1 MRKKSLIWKI
11 PCIGLG
17 VILGIVLLLLVAAT
31 VVLVTPGARTAVLRR
46 AVKEVNERT
55 DWDVDLGRLYLSPFH
70 HSPKILYRAYKSK
83 EDLPVHIEIDSLYVG
98 HRGKDTLI
106 YVQALRL
113 QGNVKKP
120 GVGEP
125 NEDFTARTIVVD
137 QLLLEQTTFHSDTLI
152 PAMGIDAV
160 VKHLSTKSPGIDISK
175 GKFPL
180 HGLELADAFIG
191 LELRDTPPEE
201 KQDTTATPM
210 AFDIPDGTMRNVRFV
225 LNPVGLDLRAGSLNT
240 SVLADVGGNRYDARR
255 LQIGNASL
263 TVGTLCLPFDT
274 IEGDAV
280 VDLNTNLIQSIRL
293 AARSDSFGAKAD
305 LTATTL
311 NLETM
316 RVDVSGNADFQGS
329 KAKLKGFYDIDD
341 EAYDMLVNIQQVNPA
356 PFLKDSP
363 RVELEGQIRAQG
375 KGIDPQSPAMKSKV
389 ALYLTKGIY
398 DQINVSGLMLDA
410 ELANKAVTGNL
421 HLPVNMTD
429 PDLQL
434 RAETEHQFRVSDFF
448 TPERMRVDYHTQMKN
463 VAAHVA
469 GEDFDIDHLRL
480 DFATD
485 ASTSLNLATQ
495 GLTVKAQSPMHALR
509 LVDEVQPLL
518 GFVSDSTAIRSIT
531 SLQDLTLLDTLK
543 RLLPDLEADIQ
554 LAKGSPVQ
562 SLLDSILNQTGL
574 DVQRVALLLKS
585 DAREADLNLDA
596 SLNLPDAAAAAVRV
610 NMTEGKTLASITAN
624 TSITDGVMNVDSLR
638 TDAAV
643 LLNLERNGRELSGTG
658 HVALDGL
665 QFKGMDFGVRTADI
679 LISPSDLYQNAIR
692 ADVSLNDIPMELVS
706 GILSMDDINLD
717 GFVRGKASVDGLPA
731 KVDISADVL
740 PVGISATYKPFD
752 LNLSLGETPITMRNN
767 EVKLDDF
774 RVYGADSTYLALDGG
789 LDIGKMLL
797 DINLSA
803 DRFSPAKLEQG
814 GPLPVYGQL
823 ETDIRGRVSG
833 PMDNILADVDVT
845 ILPTTDVTYPI
856 DKKNLAQVKPHGT
869 VNVRYGTADGSLLL
883 DGLIKVDD
891 GVVRYSPNLYPM
903 MPFQVDSASNIRFQG
918 PLGQTLLNISASQQV
933 KADVESEGEETRRV
947 VFNTGVRVQGMLDS
961 LGLNA
966 IGFFLEAQDD
976 EAVEQELA
984 AMDEDTRAGIAA
996 ALLATGMYM
1005 GDSNV
1010 AAQREGYA
1018 LSSILNS
1025 RINAALAN
1033 SKLGKVVD
1041 IDISSGQKVHA
1052 GGTTNDMNI
1061 VISKSLFHDRLR
1073 ITAGSFLSE
1082 NPEVNKTSGLFS
1094 DISADYQ
1101 LTKSG
1106 NTFLHLFSKRDY
1118 DNIFEGELY
1127 KSGIGIRTSKQWSA
1141 AQRTYSFTADAD
1153 IAYRSNNSIGPN
1165 LTLNQTIRNLL
1176 GNDETL
1182 TVKGFGTYY
1191 WSLRDRNQ
1199 ADRQKADTY
1208 KFGIDA
1214 ALTFP
1219 YLHWAGDNNPDG
1231 DTRYRLGYKFENISG
1246 GTRVHNFS
1254 GGLSY
1259 IIRPS
1264 RFVTH
1269 VLTPFSLSVVRAN
1282 VESAS
1287 VDQTTDFVELVRL
1300 LAGDEFV
1307 PSIGYEITYNDYRS
1321 ERRVNTMLDV
1331 DIKESGNLINA
1342 AYSAFGRQWNE
1353 RNKNI
1358 FNLPF
1363 NQFVKMAA
1371 ELRNKF
1377 NLTEQIC
1384 IATRLYAGAIIPL
1397 GNSDNTP
1404 LSEAFYAGGPNSL
1417 RAAGPYAY
1425 GPGNFHGYNYNDNLF
1440 HAGDIKL
1447 EANLELRFPIVW
1459 KIFGAA
1465 FIDAGNVWTL
1475 HNSSETGSEGDYDL
1489 FVKTLGIKGEL
1500 KDGFINNPGLARQIA
1515 LGTGAGVR
1523 LDLDGLVIRLDLGVG
1538 IHSPYQTYRYTKE
1551 GTPDFT
1557 QPITSYYNIPSFFD
1571 GLRLNFGIGYP
1582 F

>member
-1 MRKKSLIWKI
+1 MR
-11 PCIGLG
+11 G
-17 VILGIVLLLLVAAT
+17 
-31 VVLVTPGARTAVLRR
+31 
-46 AVKEVNERT
+46 
-55 DWDVDLGRLYLSPFH
+55 
-70 HSPKILYRAYKSK
+70 
-83 EDLPVHIEIDSLYVG
+83 
-98 HRGKDTLI
+98 
-106 YVQALRL
+106 
-113 QGNVKKP
+113 
-120 GVGEP
+120 
-125 NEDFTARTIVVD
+125 
-137 QLLLEQTTFHSDTLI
+137 
-152 PAMGIDAV
+152 
-160 VKHLSTKSPGIDISK
+160 
-175 GKFPL
+175 
-180 HGLELADAFIG
+180 
-191 LELRDTPPEE
+191 
-201 KQDTTATPM
+201 
-210 AFDIPDGTMRNVRFV
+210 
-225 LNPVGLDLRAGSLNT
+225 
-240 SVLADVGGNRYDARR
+240 
-255 LQIGNASL
+255 
-263 TVGTLCLPFDT
+263 
-274 IEGDAV
+274 
-280 VDLNTNLIQSIRL
+280 
-293 AARSDSFGAKAD
+293 
-305 LTATTL
+305 
-311 NLETM
+311 
-316 RVDVSGNADFQGS
+316 
-329 KAKLKGFYDIDD
+329 
-341 EAYDMLVNIQQVNPA
+341 
-356 PFLKDSP
+356 
-363 RVELEGQIRAQG
+363 
-375 KGIDPQSPAMKSKV
+375 
-389 ALYLTKGIY
+389 
-398 DQINVSGLMLDA
+398 
-410 ELANKAVTGNL
+410 
-421 HLPVNMTD
+421 
-429 PDLQL
+429 
-434 RAETEHQFRVSDFF
+434 
-448 TPERMRVDYHTQMKN
+448 
-463 VAAHVA
+463 
-469 GEDFDIDHLRL
+469 
-480 DFATD
+480 
-485 ASTSLNLATQ
+485 
-495 GLTVKAQSPMHALR
+495 
-509 LVDEVQPLL
+509 
-518 GFVSDSTAIRSIT
+518 
-531 SLQDLTLLDTLK
+531 
-543 RLLPDLEADIQ
+543 
-554 LAKGSPVQ
+554 
-562 SLLDSILNQTGL
+562 
-574 DVQRVALLLKS
+574 
-585 DAREADLNLDA
+585 
-596 SLNLPDAAAAAVRV
+596 
-610 NMTEGKTLASITAN
+610 
-624 TSITDGVMNVDSLR
+624 
-638 TDAAV
+638 
-643 LLNLERNGRELSGTG
+643 
-658 HVALDGL
+658 
-665 QFKGMDFGVRTADI
+665 
-679 LISPSDLYQNAIR
+679 
-692 ADVSLNDIPMELVS
+692 
-706 GILSMDDINLD
+706 
-717 GFVRGKASVDGLPA
+717 
-731 KVDISADVL
+731 
-740 PVGISATYKPFD
+740 
-752 LNLSLGETPITMRNN
+752 N

-774 RVYGADSTYLALDGG
+774 RIYGADSSYLAVNGG

-797 DINLSA
+797 DVDLSA

-814 GPLPVYGQL
+814 GPIPVYGKL

-833 PMDNILADVDVT
+833 PLDNILANVDVT

-903 MPFQVDSASNIRFQG
+903 MPFQVDSVSNIRFRG
-918 PLGQTLLNISASQQV
+918 PLGQTLLNISASQLV

-966 IGFFLEAQDD
+966 IGFFLEALDD

-1061 VISKSLFHDRLR
+1061 VISKSLFNDRLR

-1101 LTKSG
+1101 LTRSG

-1127 KSGIGIRTSKQWSA
+1127 KSGIGIRTSRQWSA
-1141 AQRTYSFTADAD
+1141 AQRTYSFTADAN

-1191 WSLRDRNQ
+1191 WSLRDLNQ

-1219 YLHWAGDNNPDG
+1219 YLHWVGGNNPDG

-1269 VLTPFSLSVVRAN
+1269 AFTPFSLSVVRAN

-1307 PSIGYEITYNDYRS
+1307 PSIGYEITYNDYWS
-1321 ERRVNTMLDV
+1321 ERPVNTMLDV

-1342 AYSAFGRQWNE
+1342 AYCAFGRGWNE
-1353 RNKNI
+1353 RDKTL

-1363 NQFVKMAA
+1363 NQFIKMAA

-1377 NLTEQIC
+1377 NLTEQVC

-1397 GNSDNTP
+1397 GNSVNTP

-1475 HNSSETGSEGDYDL
+1475 HNSSETGSEEDYDL
-1489 FVKTLGIKGEL
+1489 FIKTLGIKGEL
-1500 KDGFINNPGLARQIA
+1500 KDGFINNSELARQIA

-1538 IHSPYQTYRYTKE
+1538 LHSPYQTYRYTKE

-1557 QPITSYYNIPSFFD
+1557 QPITGYFNIPSFFD

>member
-1 MRKKSLIWKI
+1 M
-11 PCIGLG
+11 
-17 VILGIVLLLLVAAT
+17 
-31 VVLVTPGARTAVLRR
+31 
-46 AVKEVNERT
+46 
-55 DWDVDLGRLYLSPFH
+55 
-70 HSPKILYRAYKSK
+70 
-83 EDLPVHIEIDSLYVG
+83 
-98 HRGKDTLI
+98 
-106 YVQALRL
+106 
-113 QGNVKKP
+113 
-120 GVGEP
+120 
-125 NEDFTARTIVVD
+125 
-137 QLLLEQTTFHSDTLI
+137 
-152 PAMGIDAV
+152 
-160 VKHLSTKSPGIDISK
+160 
-175 GKFPL
+175 
-180 HGLELADAFIG
+180 
-191 LELRDTPPEE
+191 
-201 KQDTTATPM
+201 
-210 AFDIPDGTMRNVRFV
+210 
-225 LNPVGLDLRAGSLNT
+225 
-240 SVLADVGGNRYDARR
+240 
-255 LQIGNASL
+255 
-263 TVGTLCLPFDT
+263 
-274 IEGDAV
+274 
-280 VDLNTNLIQSIRL
+280 
-293 AARSDSFGAKAD
+293 
-305 LTATTL
+305 
-311 NLETM
+311 
-316 RVDVSGNADFQGS
+316 
-329 KAKLKGFYDIDD
+329 
-341 EAYDMLVNIQQVNPA
+341 
-356 PFLKDSP
+356 
-363 RVELEGQIRAQG
+363 
-375 KGIDPQSPAMKSKV
+375 
-389 ALYLTKGIY
+389 
-398 DQINVSGLMLDA
+398 
-410 ELANKAVTGNL
+410 
-421 HLPVNMTD
+421 
-429 PDLQL
+429 
-434 RAETEHQFRVSDFF
+434 
-448 TPERMRVDYHTQMKN
+448 
-463 VAAHVA
+463 
-469 GEDFDIDHLRL
+469 
-480 DFATD
+480 
-485 ASTSLNLATQ
+485 
-495 GLTVKAQSPMHALR
+495 
-509 LVDEVQPLL
+509 
-518 GFVSDSTAIRSIT
+518 
-531 SLQDLTLLDTLK
+531 
-543 RLLPDLEADIQ
+543 
-554 LAKGSPVQ
+554 
-562 SLLDSILNQTGL
+562 
-574 DVQRVALLLKS
+574 ALLLKS
-585 DAREADLNLDA
+585 DAQASDLSLDA

-610 NMTEGKTLASITAN
+610 NMTDGRTLASITAN
-624 TSITDGVMNVDSLR
+624 TSITDGVMSVDSLR

-643 LLNLERNGRELSGTG
+643 LLNLERNGRELNGSGY
-658 HVALDGL
+658 VALDSL
-665 QFKGMDFGVRTADI
+665 MYKGMALGNRTADI
-679 LISPSDLYQNAIR
+679 LISPSGLYQNAIR
-692 ADVSLNDIPMELVS
+692 ADVGLNDIPMELVS

-731 KVDISADVL
+731 KMDISADVL
-740 PVGISATYKPFD
+740 PVEISATYKPFD
-752 LNLSLGETPITMRNN
+752 LKFSLGETPITMRGN

-774 RVYGADSTYLALDGG
+774 RIYGADSSYLAVNGG

-797 DINLSA
+797 DVDLSA

-814 GPLPVYGQL
+814 GPIPVYGKL

-833 PMDNILADVDVT
+833 PLDNILADVDVT

-903 MPFQVDSASNIRFQG
+903 MPFQVDSVSNIRFRG
-918 PLGQTLLNISASQQV
+918 PLGQTLLNISASQLV

-966 IGFFLEAQDD
+966 IGFFLEALDD

-1061 VISKSLFHDRLR
+1061 VISKSLFNDRLR

-1101 LTKSG
+1101 LTRSG

-1127 KSGIGIRTSKQWSA
+1127 KSGIGIRTSRQWSA
-1141 AQRTYSFTADAD
+1141 AQRTYSFTADAN

-1191 WSLRDRNQ
+1191 WSLRDLNQ

-1208 KFGIDA
+1208 KFGVDA

-1219 YLHWAGDNNPDG
+1219 YLHWVGGNNPDG

-1269 VLTPFSLSVVRAN
+1269 AFTPFSLSVVRAN

-1307 PSIGYEITYNDYRS
+1307 PSIGYEITYNDYWS
-1321 ERRVNTMLDV
+1321 ERPVNTMLDV

-1342 AYSAFGRQWNE
+1342 AYCAFGRGWNE
-1353 RNKNI
+1353 RDKTL

-1377 NLTEQIC
+1377 NLTEQVC

-1397 GNSDNTP
+1397 GNSVNTP

-1475 HNSSETGSEGDYDL
+1475 HNSSETGSEEDYDL
-1489 FVKTLGIKGEL
+1489 FIKTLGIKGEL
-1500 KDGFINNPGLARQIA
+1500 KDGFINNSELARQIA

-1538 IHSPYQTYRYTKE
+1538 LHSPYQTYRYSKE

-1557 QPITSYYNIPSFFD
+1557 QPITGYFNIPSFFD

>member
-11 PCIGLG
+11 PCIVLG
-17 VILGIVLLLLVAAT
+17 AILGIVLLLLVAAT
-31 VVLVTPGARTAVLRR
+31 VVLVTPGARTAVLHR

-113 QGNVKKP
+113 QGLVKKP
-120 GVGEP
+120 GAGES

-152 PAMGIDAV
+152 PAVGIDAV

-175 GKFPL
+175 GNFPL

-191 LELRDTPPEE
+191 LELRGAPPEE
-201 KQDTTATPM
+201 QDTTSTPM
-210 AFDIPDGTMRNVRFV
+210 TFDIPDGAMRNVRFV
-225 LNPVGLDLRAGSLNT
+225 LNPVGLDIRAGSLNT

-341 EAYDMLVNIQQVNPA
+341 EAYDMLVDVVQVNPA

-375 KGIDPQSPAMKSKV
+375 KGIDPFSPAMKSKV
-389 ALYLTKGIY
+389 AIYLTKGIY

-410 ELANKAVTGNL
+410 ELANKTVNGNL

-495 GLTVKAQSPMHALR
+495 GLTVEAQSPMHALR
-509 LVDEVQPLL
+509 LVDAVQPLL
-518 GFVSDSTAIRSIT
+518 GFVSDSTVIRSIT
-531 SLQDLTLLDTLK
+531 LLQDLTVLDTLK

-562 SLLDSILNQTGL
+562 SILDSILNQTGL

-585 DAREADLNLDA
+585 DAQASDLSLDA

-610 NMTEGKTLASITAN
+610 NMTDGRTLASITAN
-624 TSITDGVMNVDSLR
+624 TSITDGVMSVDSLR

-643 LLNLERNGRELSGTG
+643 LLNLERNGRELNGSGY
-658 HVALDGL
+658 VALDSL
-665 QFKGMDFGVRTADI
+665 MYKGMALGNRTADI
-679 LISPSDLYQNAIR
+679 LISPSGLYQNAIR
-692 ADVSLNDIPMELVS
+692 ADVGLNDIPMELVS

-731 KVDISADVL
+731 KMDISADVL
-740 PVGISATYKPFD
+740 PVEISATYKPFD
-752 LNLSLGETPITMRNN
+752 LKFSLGETPITMRGN

-774 RVYGADSTYLALDGG
+774 RIYGADSSYLAVNGG

-797 DINLSA
+797 DVDLSA

-814 GPLPVYGQL
+814 GPIPVYGKL

-833 PMDNILADVDVT
+833 PLDNILANVDVT

-903 MPFQVDSASNIRFQG
+903 MPFQVDSVSNIRFRG
-918 PLGQTLLNISASQQV
+918 PLGQTLLNISASQLV

-966 IGFFLEAQDD
+966 IGFFLEALDD

-1061 VISKSLFHDRLR
+1061 VISKSLFNDRLR

-1101 LTKSG
+1101 LTRSG

-1127 KSGIGIRTSKQWSA
+1127 KSGIGIRTSRQWSA
-1141 AQRTYSFTADAD
+1141 AQRTYSFTADAN

-1191 WSLRDRNQ
+1191 WSLRDLNQ

-1219 YLHWAGDNNPDG
+1219 YLHWVGGNNPDG

-1269 VLTPFSLSVVRAN
+1269 AFTPFSLSVVRAN

-1307 PSIGYEITYNDYRS
+1307 PSIGYEITYNDYWS
-1321 ERRVNTMLDV
+1321 ERPVNTMLDV

-1342 AYSAFGRQWNE
+1342 AYCAFGRGWNE
-1353 RNKNI
+1353 RDKTL

-1377 NLTEQIC
+1377 NLTEQVC

-1397 GNSDNTP
+1397 GNSVNTP

-1475 HNSSETGSEGDYDL
+1475 HNSSETGSEEDYDL
-1489 FVKTLGIKGEL
+1489 FIKTLGIKGEL
-1500 KDGFINNPGLARQIA
+1500 KDGFINNSELARQIA

-1538 IHSPYQTYRYTKE
+1538 LHSPYQTYRYTKE

-1557 QPITSYYNIPSFFD
+1557 QPITGYFNIPSFFD